1 MVDCLVLPSITE
13 IGAASAR
20 STKQAMQANTNLA
33 KETV

>member
-13 IGAASAR
+13 IGAASVRNIA
-20 STKQAMQANTNLA
+20 QAMHANTDLA